1 MSGTKSVMLSVPMLT
16 FIASALG
23 YVYGE
28 NGLRIQWTIN
38 KINVIITSIW
48 NVYITCIT
56 YNVLYPIKIE
66 YDIG

>member
-28 NGLRIQWTIN
+28 NGLRIQ
-38 KINVIITSIW
+38 
-48 NVYITCIT
+48 
-56 YNVLYPIKIE
+56 
-66 YDIG
+66 